1 MMFYELG
8 WLFFAYSFIGW
19 VLEILFVS
27 IRRRKYVD
35 RGVINGPLCIVY
47 GVAGVVIAVTLSE
60 IAGNLFFLF
69 LYSALYATVIE
80 WIAGHILEHSSQ
92 SRWWDYSHLPFNL
105 DGYIAL
111 PVSVIWGLLGVA
123 VVKWGNP
130 LLVYLVRLI
139 PQPLGSILLGVLTVV
154 FLIDLADTL
163 LTMAGIRQRL
173 PQVEAV
179 SNRLASLTLR
189 MGHWILGRTE
199 RRMVKAHP
207 QANFARREKV
217 KSTVFAQGCSFYKIV
232 LLFFI
237 GAFLGDIVETI
248 FCRITAGY
256 WMSRSSV
263 VWGPFSIVWGL
274 AIALATLMLYR
285 YKDRSSTFLFI
296 VGTLLGGAYE
306 YLCSVFTEIVF
317 GTVFWD
323 YSAIPFNL
331 AGRINL
337 LYCFFWGIAAVVW
350 FRGVYPHVSRWIEK
364 IPMRPGK
371 IVTWVLVVFMAVD
384 MVVSSAALSRY
395 TARVAGIPPQNA
407 VEVYLDEHYDNDR
420 MFQIYPKAV
429 HTDKPQSTVELAES

>member
-1 MMFYELG
+1 MILYELG

-19 VLEILFVS
+19 VLEILFVAV
-27 IRRRKYVD
+27 RRRKYVD
-35 RGVINGPLCIVY
+35 RGVLNGPLCMVY
-47 GVAGVVIAVTLSE
+47 GIAGVIIAATMSE
-60 IAGNLFFLF
+60 NSSNLFFLF

-80 WIAGHILEHSSQ
+80 WIAGHILEHSTQ

-111 PVSVIWGLLGVA
+111 PVSVLWGILGVGL
-123 VVKWGNP
+123 VKWGNP
-130 LLVYLVRLI
+130 LLVYLVRMI
-139 PQPLGSILLGVLTVV
+139 PQPLGSILLCVLTVV
-154 FLIDLADTL
+154 FLIDLIDTM
-163 LTMAGIRQRL
+163 LTMAGIRERL

-179 SNRLASLTLR
+179 SNRLAALTLR

-207 QANFARREKV
+207 EASFAPRAKA
-217 KSTVFAQGCSFYKIV
+217 KPTVFAPGCSFYKIV

-274 AIALATLMLYR
+274 AIALVTLMLYR
-285 YKDRSSTFLFI
+285 YKDRSASFLFV

-317 GTVFWD
+317 GAVFWD
-323 YSAIPFNL
+323 YSKIPFNL
-331 AGRINL
+331 GGRINL
-337 LYCFFWGIAAVVW
+337 LYCFFWGFAAVAW
-350 FRGVYPHVSRWIEK
+350 FKIFYPPLSAGIEK
-364 IPMRPGK
+364 LPRRFGT
-371 IVTWVLVVFMAVD
+371 VLTWCLVVFMCAN

-395 TARVAGIPPQNA
+395 TARIEGKSADSEIA
-407 VEVYLDEHYDNDR
+407 VYLDEHFDDAR
-420 MFQIYPKAV
+420 MQRIYPKFV
-429 HTDKPQSTVELAES
+429 HTG